1 MFEAEEMKSREI
13 DILLGIIQD
22 AMPHMD
28 SLWATL
34 QEQPLLNALMNLC
47 YHSNIMVMS
56 LI

>member
-22 AMPHMD
+22 AMQHMD

-34 QEQPLLNALMNLC
+34 QEQPLLNALMTPVLSL
-47 YHSNIMVMS
+47 YMVMS